1 MDAGGDGY
9 KKIKE
14 LVEKS
19 NQGVADLD
27 KTITRNKTAID
38 KSDSILRKMDLEIVQ

>member
-19 NQGVADLD
+19 N